1 MNIHSK
7 KTPDIAASNKHYG
20 SNSKKPKSSISSNR
34 SMATAFDLRTV
45 VRTNILE
52 LTPYRCAR
60 DVSYKAYGWLITLW
74 VISFDLMVCLT
85 FMIGLQQRC
94 VVGCKWEQ
102 YGTCCHHS
110 WPSRVEPVLCIP
122 LSSVHLIHLFLRLQG
137 CRLLPLTYYCYFSQ
151 VSRSPT
157 SWFERRDR
165 KAPQR

>member
-60 DVSYKAYGWLITLW
+60 DVSYKAYG
-74 VISFDLMVCLT
+74 
-85 FMIGLQQRC
+85 
-94 VVGCKWEQ
+94 
-102 YGTCCHHS
+102 
-110 WPSRVEPVLCIP
+110 
-122 LSSVHLIHLFLRLQG
+122 
-137 CRLLPLTYYCYFSQ
+137 
-151 VSRSPT
+151 
-157 SWFERRDR
+157 
-165 KAPQR
+165 